1 MFLCVQGTFIYDD
14 IPFLTVHGPIFF
26 LNKKII
32 TALAVTLVP
41 MMFQLGPMNTDIGN
55 KNSRQAGLSRHYF
68 FQQTSFQ
75 NIFCLPMSDRI
86 CFFLSNLVTEIVFQR
101 KHSPPP
107 PRPAP
112 PRPPHKLN
120 GRPLSN
126 VGGCWR
132 KATKERTTDW
142 NVITNPNIN
151 LTWSCLIK
159 FLI

>member
-55 KNSRQAGLSRHYF
+55 KNPRQAGLSRHYF
-68 FQQTSFQ
+68 LQQTSFQ
-75 NIFCLPMSDRI
+75 IFLI
-86 CFFLSNLVTEIVFQR
+86 FFLSNLVTEIVFQR

-132 KATKERTTDW
+132 KATKERTTD
-142 NVITNPNIN
+142 
-151 LTWSCLIK
+151 
-159 FLI
+159 